1 MGKAKDNLF
10 RNEFL
15 DYLNKNHMGSYA
27 LYDEKESQYST
38 FEKELI
44 GNVTHMAEELI
55 QKMSEGRG
63 ISPEIH
69 LFCVKNELVNA
80 FCFVTSKRYYIGI
93 HSATYIELIRRTQIL
108 ADYLIQNEELEYYR
122 GKEATDVQALLWTY
136 AFKMILSHEYMHIIL
151 GHCDVICSEKAFLW
165 ENNVAEDFSLYQQL
179 NLTDLKAVELLADEF
194 AAMDIAW
201 QVLSRTE
208 TIDEIKYELL
218 NYYLAVMLVFS
229 IFHNYGAAEETHPKL
244 GIRLHSIISTVDD
257 TIVKGLEVPYPQ
269 MEIEK
274 IDTVI
279 DVFME
284 IIQQFPRLLFYDIIT
299 ELGVE
304 DFDRQYLKLYNA
316 AADLVKWTNR
326 KAIYPINEFEKMNES
341 ILEVLDMERDVL
353 WNAQKNGLSYEDA
366 CDLIEKIKQQDESG
380 EKYTK

>member
-1 MGKAKDNLF
+1 
-10 RNEFL
+10 
-15 DYLNKNHMGSYA
+15 MGSYA

-284 IIQQFPRLLFYDIIT
+284 IIRQFPRLLFYDIIT

-304 DFDRQYLKLYNA
+304 NFDRQYLKLYNA

-326 KAIYPINEFEKMNES
+326 KAIYPIKEFEKMNES

>member
-1 MGKAKDNLF
+1 
-10 RNEFL
+10 
-15 DYLNKNHMGSYA
+15 
-27 LYDEKESQYST
+27 
-38 FEKELI
+38 
-44 GNVTHMAEELI
+44 
-55 QKMSEGRG
+55 
-63 ISPEIH
+63 
-69 LFCVKNELVNA
+69 
-80 FCFVTSKRYYIGI
+80 
-93 HSATYIELIRRTQIL
+93 
-108 ADYLIQNEELEYYR
+108 
-122 GKEATDVQALLWTY
+122 
-136 AFKMILSHEYMHIIL
+136 
-151 GHCDVICSEKAFLW
+151 
-165 ENNVAEDFSLYQQL
+165 
-179 NLTDLKAVELLADEF
+179 
-194 AAMDIAW
+194 
-201 QVLSRTE
+201 
-208 TIDEIKYELL
+208 
-218 NYYLAVMLVFS
+218 MLVFS